1 LRFRPG
7 FSGVDR
13 PDPLLGAQPGDP
25 VLPGGDAAFAELIGD
40 EPVAE
45 RGIVGVDVVG
55 GVDQVRVVP
64 VTLTDR
70 IGQPLVVGL
79 CGEAQHPAGHRH
91 RDVLGGEFTDQ
102 RVDHFG
108 RTSRAK

>member
-1 LRFRPG
+1 LRFRSR

-13 PDPLLGAQPGDP
+13 PEPLLGAQPGDP
-25 VLPGGDAAFAELIGD
+25 VLPGRDASLAQLVGD

-45 RGIVGVDVVG
+45 RRVVVVDVDR

-64 VTLTDR
+64 VALRDW
-70 IGQPLVVGL
+70 VGVPGVERL
-79 CGEAQHPAGHRH
+79 LGEAQHPAGHR
-91 RDVLGGEFTDQ
+91 DGDLLGGEFTDQ

>member
-7 FSGVDR
+7 FSGVHR
-13 PDPLLGAQPGDP
+13 PDSLLRAQPGDP
-25 VLPGGDAAFAELIGD
+25 VLTGGDASLTEFIGD

-45 RGIVGVDVVG
+45 GGIVGVDVQC

-64 VTLTDR
+64 VALADR
-70 IGQPLVVGL
+70 AGQPLVVGL
-79 CGEAQHPAGHRH
+79 RGEAQHPAGHR
-91 RDVLGGEFTDQ
+91 DGNVLGGEFTDQ